1 MTDFSF
7 LADDVLVD
15 ALIMEIAGLLGRLI
29 EDGETGSIDLLG
41 LPLSESCLAALDR
54 RLGQGEVKVR
64 LDAAGHSEIRE
75 TAFPGVW
82 WTRHNDEGGRVVA
95 MLVEVTFVP
104 AIVRAD
110 IDDMRLAYRRL
121 PECTSVAARSA

>member
-15 ALIMEIAGLLGRLI
+15 ALIMEIAGLLRRLI

-41 LPLSESCLAALDR
+41 LPLSQSCVAALDR

-64 LDAAGHSEIRE
+64 LDAAGNSEIHE
-75 TAFPGVW
+75 TAYAGVW

-95 MLVEVTFVP
+95 MLVEVTFIP

-110 IDDMRLAYRRL
+110 IEDMRLAYRRL
-121 PECTSVAARSA
+121 PECTSIARRSA